1 MNDLL
6 NTLYD
11 YVLTQSESYLAV
23 YPEYRD
29 FCRRAAEKERSLRA
43 NLSQED
49 EQLLEDML
57 GELWAPASGGAGGRF
72 SGLPGA
78 VPGAEPCR
86 LGVRP
91 PAWAYCTP
99 KSPYFIPKL
108 CKAILPSRPWE

>member
-1 MNDLL
+1 MTDLL

-57 GELWAPASGGAGGRF
+57 GELWLRHQAEQEAAFRASLALCRE
-72 SGLPGA
+72 LNRA
-78 VPGAEPCR
+78 VLA
-86 LGVRP
+86 
-91 PAWAYCTP
+91 
-99 KSPYFIPKL
+99 
-108 CKAILPSRPWE
+108 

>member
-1 MNDLL
+1 MMIDRTERETYNKNNPKWSESLGVLHMNDLL

-57 GELWAPASGGAGGRF
+57 GELWLRHQAEQEAAFQASLA
-72 SGLPGA
+72 L
-78 VPGAEPCR
+78 CR
-86 LGVRP
+86 ELNR
-91 PAWAYCTP
+91 AA
-99 KSPYFIPKL
+99 L
-108 CKAILPSRPWE
+108 A

>member
-1 MNDLL
+1 MMIDRTERETYNKNNPKWSESLGVLHMNDLL

-57 GELWAPASGGAGGRF
+57 GELWLRHQAEQEAAFQASLALCRE
-72 SGLPGA
+72 LNRA
-78 VPGAEPCR
+78 VLA
-86 LGVRP
+86 
-91 PAWAYCTP
+91 
-99 KSPYFIPKL
+99 
-108 CKAILPSRPWE
+108 

>member
-1 MNDLL
+1 MTDLMR
-6 NTLYD
+6 TLYD

-57 GELWAPASGGAGGRF
+57 GELWLRHQAEQEAAFQASLALCRE
-72 SGLPGA
+72 LNRA
-78 VPGAEPCR
+78 VLA
-86 LGVRP
+86 
-91 PAWAYCTP
+91 
-99 KSPYFIPKL
+99 
-108 CKAILPSRPWE
+108 

>member
-57 GELWAPASGGAGGRF
+57 GELWLRHQAEQEAAFQASLA
-72 SGLPGA
+72 L
-78 VPGAEPCR
+78 CR
-86 LGVRP
+86 
-91 PAWAYCTP
+91 
-99 KSPYFIPKL
+99 KL
-108 CKAILPSRPWE
+108 NRAALA

>member
-1 MNDLL
+1 MMIDRTERETYNKNNPKWSESLGVLHINDLL

-57 GELWAPASGGAGGRF
+57 GELWLRHQAEQEAAFQASLA
-72 SGLPGA
+72 L
-78 VPGAEPCR
+78 CR
-86 LGVRP
+86 ELNR
-91 PAWAYCTP
+91 AA
-99 KSPYFIPKL
+99 L
-108 CKAILPSRPWE
+108 A